1 MIGRFGR
8 CVGRNETTNADCGL
22 NFVKG
27 VSMANIKVFKV
38 GAKIEELKADAT
50 AALEATKKK
59 IEERILRK

>member
-1 MIGRFGR
+1 MGK
-8 CVGRNETTNADCGL
+8 NETTNADCGL

-50 AALEATKKK
+50 DVQEAA
-59 IEERILRK
+59 